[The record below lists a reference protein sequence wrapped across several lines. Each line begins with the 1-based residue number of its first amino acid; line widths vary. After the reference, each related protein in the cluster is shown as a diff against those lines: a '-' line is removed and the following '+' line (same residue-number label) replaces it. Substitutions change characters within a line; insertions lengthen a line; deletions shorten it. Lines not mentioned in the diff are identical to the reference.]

1 MSVRLKTFHH
11 FLEEYPE
18 YNPEVDT
25 LDGVVDRMNDELN
38 DLEDG
43 IRNLNMTPQQS
54 FEAVAIMINKS
65 RLYVSAMAQEETI
78 ANCQGAFG
86 YGYYHSHGL
95 VPNNKVNITSI
106 FAVDS

>member
-78 ANCQGAFG
+78 A
-86 YGYYHSHGL
+86 
-95 VPNNKVNITSI
+95 KVLLAMVII
-106 FAVDS
+106 IHMDKYLIIRLILPLFLL